1 MIDDTSR
8 QDGEQL
14 AMPGFE
20 PEPPAAE
27 TIKKQLPV
35 VQFRMDFL
43 RSPED
48 ALLKWGQME
57 NGRYRK
63 WFTGHFDRLVAI
75 VAQQTG
81 ADPAQIADKDKRT
94 PEQQQLL
101 LEAAA
106 KQQIAR
112 IDAFFDSLY
121 MDAIN
126 TLEPLQGVY
135 KDPGEIDFY
144 TDTDRFNP
152 DSEFISVKEQAVLYF
167 FALHDELKPT
177 EKQTLNTEQ
186 KEELR
191 GIYSRLDAFYLERT
205 GGGSYDPEG
214 AAILF
219 AFIERE
225 NPTPETAESIAA
237 KLPLVQGIRPTA
249 HTMPNNALMN
259 TLQQKPAINAGAFDM
274 VVANAKG
281 RRKEITAYTMIEFD
295 PGETSIKVTDAHLTE
310 YERQVSDAVISLWI
324 EAVKEKLPPIFTPDM
339 IFRAM
344 PGGSDKA
351 SPQQKGAITK
361 TIEKFR
367 RLHITVDATE
377 EMRKR
382 GVIGSNAT
390 FKLDNF
396 YLSATHAEYK
406 VKNGGQTVNAYKIDT
421 EPIIL
426 TYCTI
431 TKQLLTIPAKYIAVE
446 KVKKGKASGELL
458 PMTANRQ
465 AMTGYILRRIAIMKR
480 DKKNKVQTQ
489 SDIILFDTLFA
500 DAGLTGQDKK
510 TAFNNRNFVFQVLD
524 YQKVVGN
531 IKGYEKQTAGR
542 SITGVKILI

>member
-1 MIDDTSR
+1 MIDNR
-8 QDGEQL
+8 QDGEQM

-57 NGRYRK
+57 NGRYEK
-63 WFTGHFDRLVAI
+63 WFRGHFDRLVAI

-81 ADPAQIADKDKRT
+81 ADPKQIADKEKRT
-94 PEQQQLL
+94 PEQQRLL

-112 IDAFFDSLY
+112 IDAFFESAY
-121 MDAIN
+121 MDALN
-126 TLEPLQGVY
+126 TLEPLQGIY

-152 DSEFISVKEQAVLYF
+152 DSEYISVKEQAVLYF
-167 FALHDELKPT
+167 FALHDEITPT
-177 EKQTLNTEQ
+177 EQQPLTAEQ
-186 KEELR
+186 REELR
-191 GIYSRLDAFYLERT
+191 GIYSRLDAFYMERT
-205 GGGSYDPEG
+205 GGGDYSNMD
-214 AAILF
+214 ILF

-295 PGETSIKVTDAHLTE
+295 PGETSIKITDAHLSE

-344 PGGSDKA
+344 PGGSDTA

-421 EPIIL
+421 EPILL
-426 TYCTI
+426 TYCTM
-431 TKQLLTIPAKYIAVE
+431 TKQLLTVPAKYLAIE
-446 KVKKGKASGELL
+446 KVKKGRISGELVT
-458 PMTANRQ
+458 MTADRQ
-465 AMTGYILRRIAIMKR
+465 AMTGYMLRRIAVMKHDR
-480 DKKNKVQTQ
+480 KNKVQTQ
-489 SDIILFDTLFA
+489 SNVILFDTLFTE
-500 DAGLTGQDKK
+500 TGTK
-510 TAFNNRNFVFQVLD
+510 TDNRKQTMINRNFCFDVLD
-524 YQKVVGN
+524 YWKVSGF
-531 IKGYEKQTAGR
+531 IKGYSKQEKGR
-542 SITGVKILI
+542 SITGIVIEF